1 MAKDPF
7 RIRDHVPEFDD
18 IVAEIVR
25 RSAETRAKSPMAA
38 DVAYGPDGT
47 ETVDLF
53 FPQGKRDRLPVH
65 MFIHGGYWRMFS
77 KRDYS
82 YVADTATDAGA
93 IAVIVDYALMPSVRM
108 ATIVDQIRRARQW
121 IHDHIASYG
130 GDPGRLTVSGHS
142 AGAHL
147 ATMLFDD
154 NTRPSGIKSALL
166 LGGIYDLRPLQE
178 SFLAAEIAITDDEVE
193 RFSPINHRFDPS
205 VRVELSVGADE
216 TPPFHSQAA
225 AFAENLQRQGLLVSR
240 SSLAGANHMSSVRD
254 LGIAGTGAASSLARL
269 LGISPPAIRELHERD
284 PSRVRLYRPFAP
296 K

>member
-1 MAKDPF
+1 MRQMAKDPF

-25 RSAETRAKSPMAA
+25 GSAETRAKVPMVA
-38 DVAYGPDGT
+38 DVAYGPNST

-82 YVADTATDAGA
+82 YVADTVTSAGA

-121 IHDHIASYG
+121 IDDHIASYG
-130 GDPGRLTVSGHS
+130 GDPDQLTVSGHS

-147 ATMLFDD
+147 ATMLFGGHS
-154 NTRPSGIKSALL
+154 RPSGIKGALL
-166 LGGIYDLRPLQE
+166 LSGIYDLRPLQQ
-178 SFLAAEIAITDDEVE
+178 SFLAPEIAITDEEAE
-193 RFSPINHRFDPS
+193 RFSPIDHSFDPG
-205 VRVELSVGADE
+205 VAVEISVGAEE

-225 AFAENLQRQGLLVSR
+225 DFAEKLERQGLAVSR
-240 SSLAGANHMSSVRD
+240 TSLTAANHMSSVRD
-254 LGIAGTGAASSLARL
+254 LGIAGTEAAALLARM
-269 LGISPPAIRELHERD
+269 LG
-284 PSRVRLYRPFAP
+284 V
-296 K
+296 

>member
-1 MAKDPF
+1 MAQDPF

-18 IVAEIVR
+18 IVAEIAR
-25 RSAETRAKSPMAA
+25 RSAETRAKVPMAA
-38 DVAYGPDGT
+38 DVPYGPDGT

-82 YVADTATDAGA
+82 YVADTVTSAGA

-108 ATIVDQIRRARQW
+108 AAVVDQIRRARQW
-121 IHDHIASYG
+121 TYDRIASYG
-130 GDPGRLTVSGHS
+130 GDPDQLTVSGHS

-147 ATMLFDD
+147 ATMLFND
-154 NTRPSGIKSALL
+154 NTRASGIKGALL
-166 LGGIYDLRPLQE
+166 LGGIYDLRPLQQ

-193 RFSPINHRFDPS
+193 RFSPIDHSFDPD
-205 VRVELSVGADE
+205 VAVAISVGAEE

-225 AFAENLQRQGLLVSR
+225 AFAGNLERQGLVVSR
-240 SSLAGANHMSSVRD
+240 TSLAGANHMSSVRD

-269 LGISPPAIRELHERD
+269 LGL
-284 PSRVRLYRPFAP
+284 
-296 K
+296 

>member
-82 YVADTATDAGA
+82 YVADTVTDAGA

-193 RFSPINHRFDPS
+193 RFSPISHRFDRG
-205 VRVELSVGADE
+205 VAVEISVGAEE

-225 AFAENLQRQGLLVSR
+225 AFAANLERQGLVVSR
-240 SSLAGANHMSSVRD
+240 TSLAGANHMSSVRD
-254 LGIAGTGAASSLARL
+254 LGIAGTGAASFLARL
-269 LGISPPAIRELHERD
+269 LC
-284 PSRVRLYRPFAP
+284 V
-296 K
+296 

>member
-1 MAKDPF
+1 MRQMAQDPF

-18 IVAEIVR
+18 IVAEIAR
-25 RSAETRAKSPMAA
+25 RSAETRAKVPMAA
-38 DVAYGPDGT
+38 DVPYGPDGT

-82 YVADTATDAGA
+82 YVADTVTSAGA

-108 ATIVDQIRRARQW
+108 ATVVDQIRRARQW
-121 IHDHIASYG
+121 TYDRIASYG
-130 GDPGRLTVSGHS
+130 GDPDQLTVSGHS

-147 ATMLFDD
+147 ATMLFND
-154 NTRPSGIKSALL
+154 NTRASGIKGALL
-166 LGGIYDLRPLQE
+166 LGGIYDLRPLQQ

-193 RFSPINHRFDPS
+193 RFSPIDHSFDPD
-205 VRVELSVGADE
+205 VAVAVSVGAEE

-225 AFAENLQRQGLLVSR
+225 AFARNLERQGLVVSR
-240 SSLAGANHMSSVRD
+240 TSLAGANHMSSVRD

-269 LGISPPAIRELHERD
+269 LG
-284 PSRVRLYRPFAP
+284 V
-296 K
+296 